1 MPLKEYYRHYLEQ
14 LQTIFTL
21 DEASAI
27 ARLVFEHHT
36 SLKRSDIVKH
46 PELIL
51 SATVT
56 KKLNESLHRL
66 LQHEPVQYILGE
78 TFFCGMKLHVN
89 HHVLIPRPETEELV
103 YWILEEETGKRQKNY
118 TILDIGTGS
127 GCIAVGLKKGL
138 SFATVTAID
147 QSIDALITAKQNA
160 ALNNA
165 DVNFIQSDFLNE
177 ILWSFLPAFD
187 IIVSNPPY
195 IPANEEKKL
204 DKNVTLFEPHA
215 ALFVPDNSPLLFYE
229 KIAAFAINHLNPGGK
244 IFVEM
249 HEEYAN
255 ATANVFSKQFSSVE
269 IKEDINGKNRML
281 KVSQCR

>member
-14 LQTIFTL
+14 IQTIYTL

-27 ARLVFEHHT
+27 AKLVFEHHA

-51 SATVT
+51 PAAVIEKTD
-56 KKLNESLHRL
+56 ESLQRL

-89 HHVLIPRPETEELV
+89 KHVLIPRPETEELA
-103 YWILEEETGKRQKNY
+103 YWILEEESGKKQNDY
-118 TILDIGTGS
+118 SILDIGTGS
-127 GCIAVGLKKGL
+127 GCIAIALKKNL
-138 SFATVTAID
+138 PFANVTAID

-160 ALNNA
+160 AMNNT
-165 DVNFIQSDFLNE
+165 DINFQQLDFLNE
-177 ILWSFLPAFD
+177 LLWETLPLFD
-187 IIVSNPPY
+187 VIVSNPPY
-195 IPANEEKKL
+195 IPVSEEKKL
-204 DKNVTLFEPHA
+204 DKNVTLHEPHA

-229 KIAAFAINHLNPGGK
+229 KIAAFATNYLKQGGK
-244 IFVEM
+244 IFAEM

-255 ATANVFSKQFSSVE
+255 ATAHVFSKQFSKVE
-269 IKEDINGKNRML
+269 IKQDISGKSRMI
-281 KVSQCR
+281 KVSQFR